1 MILINILLVLLIFL
15 ILSDLYIKNS
25 PKSKLNLV
33 PITYKIKKKD
43 GLNELII
50 DLKITN
56 KSKTKETMVSNI
68 NFELDFFKS
77 KGNEYSQNFNYQ
89 EDIYIYENN
98 KIKNL
103 NNYWPTTIIKS
114 NSELFVRIIYKFSN
128 NNFRKKIKYLWL
140 KIYWENYGHF
150 GISNYKDC
158 LLINLDGQKQK
169 TKEVFE
175 IPINKKYKAFAVKTD
190 LLGCFDNPVDT
201 VIEYCKGIVEKDD
214 ILTIGESPLAI
225 MQNRYISPQNLEYGL
240 FSKAL
245 CYFFHPTSSLATACG
260 MQLLINRIGV
270 TRITFAIF
278 IGFLFKSIGIKGMF
292 YRLTGSESSLIDDI
306 SGTVTPYDKSIVMG
320 PLNAD
325 LFCKVVSNYLNI
337 DVAVVD
343 VNDLGGV
350 KVLASSN
357 KKVNKILKRN
367 LKSNPAGNGD
377 EKTPIVLIREKK

>member
-1 MILINILLVLLIFL
+1 MILINILLFLLFFL

-33 PITYKIKKKD
+33 PINYKIKKKD

-68 NFELDFFKS
+68 NFELDFFKN

-114 NSELFVRIIYKFSN
+114 NSELFVRIIYKFRN

-140 KIYWENYGHF
+140 KVFWENYGHF
-150 GISNYKDC
+150 GITNNEDC
-158 LLINLDGQKQK
+158 FLINLDSQKQRP
-169 TKEVFE
+169 KEVSE
-175 IPINKKYKAFAVKTD
+175 ITLNNKYKAFAIKTD
-190 LLGCFDNPVDT
+190 ILGCFDNPVST
-201 VIEYCKGIVEKDD
+201 VIEYCKGIVEKND

-225 MQNRYISPQNLEYGL
+225 MQNRYISPKNLEYSL

-270 TRITFAIF
+270 TRITFALL
-278 IGFLFKSIGIKGMF
+278 IGFLFKLFGIKGMF

-325 LFCKVVSNYLNI
+325 LFCKEVSNYLNI

-357 KKVNKILKRN
+357 KKVNKILKKN
-367 LKSNPAGNGD
+367 LLSNPAGNGD